1 MTILHIL
8 SGLLIFILPCN
19 CNNISEI
26 QLRETLFSGYDKNII
41 PSLNNTDGILLK
53 FGLEINN
60 LVYFNQK
67 SENIELTMRN
77 ILLWKDFYL
86 NWDDGPEYI
95 MVKKERLWI
104 PDLELYNSAS
114 KPKLYDKSPMVKLY
128 RDGEIEYVRVISY
141 SFSCKLTLDEFP
153 FDTQTCNML
162 FGSWKYSKKNL
173 DIRPFGVN
181 DHFSNFS
188 VSPLFSHNEWNIA
201 EIDVLH
207 KDYEYKCCPGDLWPN
222 SKYILKLK
230 RNPHKYN
237 LLIIMA
243 VFITI
248 SSLFINYIDI
258 SIYYRTYILV
268 FIPLTLIWLQ
278 IHTSSKIP
286 VISYTT
292 KLERIISTCFLT
304 TMFALFE
311 SGILYSIIGNHF
323 VFLSDYIEINSKN
336 KGEMGKHIDGTEIIL
351 KPTTN
356 TNFDYPYV
364 KYIFY
369 KLDRFYSVILT
380 SVFIITILIIIL

>member
-1 MTILHIL
+1 MTILQIL
-8 SGLLIFILPCN
+8 SGLLIFIFPCN
-19 CNNISEI
+19 GNNSEI

-41 PSLNNTDGILLK
+41 PSLNNTGGILLK

-67 SENIELTMRN
+67 SENIEITMKN
-77 ILLWKDFYL
+77 ILSWKDFYL
-86 NWDDGPEYI
+86 NWDGGPEYI

-114 KPKLYDKSPMVKLY
+114 KPKLYDKSPLVKLY
-128 RDGEIEYVRVISY
+128 RDGEVEYVRVISY
-141 SFSCKLTLDEFP
+141 SFSCKLALDEFP

-173 DIRPFGVN
+173 DIRPFGVS

-201 EIDVLH
+201 EIDVFH
-207 KDYEYKCCPGDLWPN
+207 EDYEYKCCPGELWPN

-286 VISYTT
+286 VISYST

-351 KPTTN
+351 KPTTK
-356 TNFDYPYV
+356 TNLDYPYV

-369 KLDRFYSVILT
+369 KLDILYSIILT